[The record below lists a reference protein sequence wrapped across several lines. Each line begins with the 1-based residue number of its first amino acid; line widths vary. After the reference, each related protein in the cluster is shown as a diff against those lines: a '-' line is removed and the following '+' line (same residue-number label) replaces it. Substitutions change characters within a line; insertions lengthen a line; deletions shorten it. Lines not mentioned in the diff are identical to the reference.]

1 MDTIHLNN
9 APMHDSDIDLIDRI
23 LQGSRKDLKI
33 LVTRYQGWIY
43 NIVLRMTMDPN
54 DAEDATQE
62 IFLKLLTKLAT
73 FDSEKASFR
82 TWLYRIAA
90 NHVINMKKRKSD
102 QKFVSFEVC
111 QSAMMQMPDETIEA
125 SPETS
130 FLVEEI
136 KIKCLTGILLCLN
149 RSHRLIFIMSEIFD
163 INCSEG
169 SKIMEMSYGNYRK
182 VLSRARKKVFNFI
195 NQNCGLVHPN
205 NPCRCRKQLKGLIR
219 SGFIDPDNLVFYN
232 DKLKT
237 IEASLYRNK
246 EDIEYLYDTE
256 QVRIRSLF
264 KNLPFYNPPDFD
276 KRIGKFLSVNLQNLL
291 RS

>member
-1 MDTIHLNN
+1 MD
-9 APMHDSDIDLIDRI
+9 
-23 LQGSRKDLKI
+23 Q
-33 LVTRYQGWIY
+33 
-43 NIVLRMTMDPN
+43 N
-54 DAEDATQE
+54 DAEDVTQE
-62 IFLKLLTKLAT
+62 ILLKLLTKLAT
-73 FDSEKASFR
+73 FDRKKASFR
-82 TWLYRIAA
+82 TWLYRIVA
-90 NHVINMKKRKSD
+90 NHVINMKKRKRD

-130 FLVEEI
+130 LLVEEI

-163 INCSEG
+163 INSAEG
-169 SKIMEMSYGNYRK
+169 SEIMEMSYGNYRK

-219 SGFIDPDNLVFYN
+219 LGFIDPDHLVFYN

-237 IEASLYRNK
+237 IEESLYRNK
-246 EDIEYLYDTE
+246 EEIEYIYDTE
-256 QVRIRSLF
+256 QVRVRSLF
-264 KNLPFYNPPDFD
+264 KNHPFYNPLDFE
-276 KRIGKFLSVNLQNLL
+276 KQIGKFLSVNLQKLI